1 MAVNLAESGANA
13 ELALFHVRRLQSLRA
28 LDPKEQIDLVLKTL
42 LPEPFQSFYI
52 PPTSKYVGMYVG
64 GNNQRKI
71 VYLDGVNSATQANQL
86 IDGYNDSAQFGGF
99 NPQNK
104 WFLESAQY
112 AFEQMGVN
120 HLAVSEYMDL
130 VGYSAGGGGKFLYC
144 DGCRPSVVRESMD
157 RKNAVR
163 RLNGTLD
170 DEIRRDKNRRISIRR
185 YGIEWEQ
192 YEKMLAE
199 QGGVCAICQRPP
211 TGRGTSGQRLHV
223 DHDHS
228 CCPGNRSCGKCVR
241 ALLCTNCNRGIGYF
255 QDNPALLRVAI
266 NYLTTTNA

>member
-1 MAVNLAESGANA
+1 
-13 ELALFHVRRLQSLRA
+13 
-28 LDPKEQIDLVLKTL
+28 
-42 LPEPFQSFYI
+42 
-52 PPTSKYVGMYVG
+52 
-64 GNNQRKI
+64 
-71 VYLDGVNSATQANQL
+71 
-86 IDGYNDSAQFGGF
+86 
-99 NPQNK
+99 
-104 WFLESAQY
+104 
-112 AFEQMGVN
+112 
-120 HLAVSEYMDL
+120 
-130 VGYSAGGGGKFLYC
+130 
-144 DGCRPSVVRESMD
+144 MD